1 MIRSLKFLFVLIVI
15 TVLTQASVHA
25 ADNENFSIL
34 PKSKSDGA
42 KWRIG
47 YLEGGGYANYPL
59 NLRALVEALS
69 EMFWIE
75 PIKLPGDMGGT
86 DAMDLWNWLATHAES
101 DYIEFVKDA
110 FWSSAWDKEKR
121 KKTRQTVINRL
132 NNKKDID
139 LMLAMGTWAG
149 QDLANNEHSVAT
161 IVMSSSNPLKSKIIK
176 SDDDSGFDHLNARV
190 DPTRYERQILIFYDI
205 IGFKKLG
212 MVFEQDTPDGRT
224 YAAID
229 DVEKVAR
236 EMDFEIISCHAPFSD
251 TPVEKAK
258 AAVKACHDK
267 LAAKVDAFYITT
279 HRGVTLSTL
288 PRLLKPL
295 YEQNIPTFSQ
305 KGTLEVRHGVVLS
318 IARAG
323 FKFIGRF
330 HGETIAKIFNG
341 TRPRDL
347 EQVFEDPPR
356 IAINLKAAQQIGWD
370 PPIDILGSADEIYE
384 TIEVFK

>member
-1 MIRSLKFLFVLIVI
+1 MIRSVKFLFVLILI

-25 ADNENFSIL
+25 ADKGNYSIL
-34 PKSKSDGA
+34 PKSKIDGA

-47 YLEGGGYANYPL
+47 YLEGGDYGNYPL

-75 PIKLPGDMGGT
+75 PIKLPKDSGGT
-86 DAMDLWNWLATHAES
+86 DAMGLWNWLATYVES

-110 FWSSAWDKEKR
+110 SWSSAWDKEKR

-132 NNKKDID
+132 KNKKDID

-236 EMDFEIISCHAPFSD
+236 EMDFEIISCHAPFSNI
-251 TPVEKAK
+251 PVKTAK
-258 AAVKACHDK
+258 AAVKACHEK
-267 LAAKVDAFYITT
+267 LAPKVDAFYITT

-295 YEQNIPTFSQ
+295 YERDIPTFSQ
-305 KGTLEVRHGVVLS
+305 KGTLEVRHGVLLS

-323 FKFIGRF
+323 FRFIGRF
-330 HGETIAKIFNG
+330 HAETIAKIFNG
-341 TRPRDL
+341 ARPRDL

-356 IAINLKAAQQIGWD
+356 IAINLKAAQEIGWD

-384 TIEVFK
+384 TIEVLK